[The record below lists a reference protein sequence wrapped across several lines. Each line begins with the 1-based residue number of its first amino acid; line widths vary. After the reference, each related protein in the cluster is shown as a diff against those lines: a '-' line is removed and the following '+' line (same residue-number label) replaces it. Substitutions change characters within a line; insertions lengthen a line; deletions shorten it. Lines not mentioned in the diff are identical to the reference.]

1 MRAEPGV
8 TGERVGMVAVSGFV
22 KALEAA
28 ALSVRAYA
36 LAMPAPGEVLRSPS
50 RDSGQA
56 LGFARD
62 DIVVG
67 R

>member
-1 MRAEPGV
+1 M

-36 LAMPAPGEVLRSPS
+36 LAMPAPGEVLRS
-50 RDSGQA
+50 